1 MDSIL
6 CPRMIILATLL
17 SVSFVFHD
25 TFGLAQRYPSIV
37 ERVRWLICL
46 SS

>member
-6 CPRMIILATLL
+6 CSCMIILATLL
-17 SVSFVFHD
+17 SVSFMFHD
-25 TFGLAQRYPSIV
+25 IWLRTRYPSVV